1 MSTWPQGTITPYGA
15 DVLADG
21 AIPNLW
27 VTSADRNH
35 IFYLMGGLAPFPGV
49 QDGIICVE
57 NPVGMAAKFKNLD
70 LQAARQDGVTYQGRA
85 YDPAIIKLKLQVHAR
100 TPQALSRIM
109 DEWMGAWST
118 PRDTTL
124 TMEYIT
130 PDGGYWTA
138 QVRLMPDSWGD
149 AMKLTPRELGVWD
162 MTHICR
168 IDDSFWTT
176 IPSIDSWGPAY
187 TKFSDTFSTATQSG
201 LGPGW
206 STIYKPKGSG
216 YEYVG
221 ADGEV
226 RWFDTGNST
235 QGVLNT
241 YTAQATDT
249 DNQVVT
255 VTLGTGWDGVVLFGE
270 ATTLIG
276 ARMDG
281 EGNGV
286 FCDFGWGGI
295 EVYCVVNGVVTM
307 LYRKINLLSAPL
319 PGETWQFIT
328 GAVSGVPRSF
338 AVRRSG
344 IEVVRFTEAG
354 TTSPLG
360 ASNRYTGF
368 GMTTAQGLF
377 NEAKPAPIAYFAGG
391 DNVAAAASGYLEL
404 SNQGT
409 EDGWPELLFYGPGTW
424 SFGNGPNST
433 DMITLGP
440 LGDGVVAFLD
450 TLPRRQRVV
459 NMNNLADTSLQKLV
473 SGTYDT
479 PIPGVTTPQLV
490 TLSQIPVSVSGG
502 SASSKIV
509 ASVTPRR
516 IHPA

>member
-1 MSTWPQGTITPYGA
+1 MGHDAHLPHRRQLLDDDPVDRLLGA
-15 DVLADG
+15 RVHQVLRH
-21 AIPNLW
+21 LL
-27 VTSADRNH
+27 DRNP
-35 IFYLMGGLAPFPGV
+35 IRP
-49 QDGIICVE
+49 
-57 NPVGMAAKFKNLD
+57 
-70 LQAARQDGVTYQGRA
+70 RA
-85 YDPAIIKLKLQVHAR
+85 
-100 TPQALSRIM
+100 
-109 DEWMGAWST
+109 
-118 PRDTTL
+118 
-124 TMEYIT
+124 
-130 PDGGYWTA
+130 
-138 QVRLMPDSWGD
+138 
-149 AMKLTPRELGVWD
+149 
-162 MTHICR
+162 
-168 IDDSFWTT
+168 
-176 IPSIDSWGPAY
+176 
-187 TKFSDTFSTATQSG
+187 
-201 LGPGW
+201 GW